1 MNDPREDI
9 THPIEV
15 GQIYAD
21 DRTGEELQLRYMD
34 RSAVLL
40 RSQVDETHRLSKRV
54 MFEKEVGAG
63 RYKLQGEEEVDADF
77 VAPDDYETVDFEE
90 IDGVGSVAASGL
102 VNAGYTTKGDIRGT
116 ADSEL
121 LDVRGIGEGNLANIR
136 DEIDNT

>member
-136 DEIDNT
+136 DEINET